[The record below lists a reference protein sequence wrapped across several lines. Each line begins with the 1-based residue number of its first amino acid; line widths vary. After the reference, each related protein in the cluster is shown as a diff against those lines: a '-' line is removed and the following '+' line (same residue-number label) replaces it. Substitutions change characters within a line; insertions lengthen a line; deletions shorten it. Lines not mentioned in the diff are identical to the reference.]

1 MKARAAVC
9 IAWAPLAW
17 SAAAQ
22 GQSSPAPLLPV
33 PRAGLCV
40 TEGALEELPN
50 RTLVV
55 SVPKMR
61 AYVNGPMADV
71 AELRFAYLGPTVPQA
86 RLGSGASR
94 RQLGIKLR
102 AENACNLV
110 YAMWRIEPDS
120 ALVVSV
126 KSNAGQRSS
135 AECTNH
141 GYRNVKPVYSAPIP
155 LLIPGQIHRFY
166 VQLRNAELRA
176 FIDGKIVWQGALGL
190 QVATLTGPAG
200 VRSDN
205 ARMQFTLWTDTATRT
220 LPSPLPHC
228 RSGADVSD

>member
-1 MKARAAVC
+1 MKARTAVC
-9 IAWAPLAW
+9 IGWLALG
-17 SAAAQ
+17 STAAQ
-22 GQSSPAPLLPV
+22 GQASQAPLLPV

-40 TEGALEELPN
+40 TEGALEEVAGEGL
-50 RTLVV
+50 LV

-71 AELRFAYLGPTVPQA
+71 AELRFTYLGPTATAA

-102 AENACNLV
+102 AADACNLI

-126 KSNAGQRSS
+126 KANAGQRSS
-135 AECTNH
+135 AECSNH
-141 GYRNVKPVYSAPIP
+141 GYRNVKPAYSAPIP
-155 LLIPGQIHRFY
+155 LLMPGQDHRLQ
-166 VQLRNAELRA
+166 VQLRDAELRA
-176 FIDGKIVWQGALGL
+176 FIDGKIVWQGRLGP
-190 QVATLTGPAG
+190 QVATLAGPAG

-220 LPSPLPHC
+220 LPSPLPQC
-228 RSGADVSD
+228 RNGADVSD

>member
-1 MKARAAVC
+1 MKARTVC
-9 IAWAPLAW
+9 IAWLALAG
-17 SAAAQ
+17 SAAL

-33 PRAGLCV
+33 SRAGLCV
-40 TEGALEELPN
+40 TEGALEEAQGEG
-50 RTLVV
+50 LVV

-61 AYVNGPMADV
+61 AYVNDPMADV
-71 AELRFAYLGPTVPQA
+71 AELRFTYLGPTVTEA

-102 AENACNLV
+102 AANACNLI

-126 KSNAGQRSS
+126 KANAGQRSS

-141 GYRNVKPVYSAPIP
+141 GYRNVKPAFSAPIP
-155 LLIPGQIHRFY
+155 LLLPGQNHRLQ

-176 FIDGKIVWQGALGL
+176 FVDGKIVWQGGLGP
-190 QVATLTGPAG
+190 QVAALSGPAG

-205 ARMQFTLWTDTATRT
+205 ARMQFSLWTDTATRT

-228 RSGADVSD
+228 RTGADVSD